1 MLSVAQQRGR
11 LRSLI
16 LKRLKSYNIKAV
28 LKEALRA
35 NNQDA
40 SGFLQRS
47 ISSSRYENSLRVSS
61 SIDDSTGIITD
72 VSVSI
77 NMPWGRYGNEL
88 DTVAGEGAITNPP
101 DSEEIM
107 QWIKTKNIPTSLTVN
122 STLKDGSSKKYTY
135 TNTRS
140 SQSAM
145 AYFVAKNIS
154 SEEEVRTRY
163 DYISDVA
170 FGFQDVVETAIA
182 EWFDEIGLEFLGDV
196 EVEIANL
203 I

>member
-122 STLKDGSSKKYTY
+122 STLKDGSSKKYT
-135 TNTRS
+135 
-140 SQSAM
+140 
-145 AYFVAKNIS
+145 
-154 SEEEVRTRY
+154 
-163 DYISDVA
+163 
-170 FGFQDVVETAIA
+170 
-182 EWFDEIGLEFLGDV
+182 
-196 EVEIANL
+196 
-203 I
+203 

>member
-145 AYFVAKNIS
+145 AYFVTKNIS